1 MLQKVAVIGAGISG
15 LTSIKACL
23 EPECLESSHDIG
35 GLWRF
40 AQPFFLSLSQNDPEP
55 ERSNIYSSV
64 IINSSKER
72 MAFSDFPPP
81 TELPNNMHHSVM
93 LLYMRLYAQ
102 DFKLLLYIRFKT
114 TMVSVSGRWRR
125 RAETETRVF
134 DAVIVFTGHFTHPH
148 LPLKDFPGARNIF
161 IRTTCGKT
169 FTCWPFCLHSAVH
182 LIPNHLDWV

>member
-15 LTSIKACL
+15 LTSIK
-23 EPECLESSHDIG
+23 
-35 GLWRF
+35 
-40 AQPFFLSLSQNDPEP
+40 NDPEP

-102 DFKLLLYIRFKT
+102 DFKLLLYIRFKA
-114 TMVSVSGRWRR
+114 SGRWRR

-148 LPLKDFPGARNIF
+148 LPLKDFPDSS
-161 IRTTCGKT
+161 K
-169 FTCWPFCLHSAVH
+169 
-182 LIPNHLDWV
+182 